1 MKDEGGGMK
10 EEGPGRN
17 VESAVPR
24 DDAVRALD
32 PSSLILHP
40 SSLIQ
45 LARRRGRNYLKFRVW
60 LMALIHVVLFG
71 LVYGMA
77 FLLRFDF
84 GSSPEFSANLPIF
97 WGTLPWV
104 LGIKFAVFLVAGQ
117 YDGWWTYVT
126 FGDLVALV
134 RYSVA
139 ATFFVAAAQYFLS
152 LGYHTPRGV
161 IIIDCLGSIA
171 VLGALRGA
179 WRLYREQFWP
189 ILNPGNFRWALLV
202 GTDHATGLLA
212 NQIQACRELPYR
224 VRGLLAMEDGVVG
237 SRLGQMPILGRLEDV
252 REVAAACAAS
262 TVLVTAGAL
271 AGSHLRNLMDACKQ
285 ARLELKIIRPIQDR
299 LGGDHR
305 IPIRDI
311 EISDLLR
318 RAPVQ
323 LDMNIIGR
331 LVEGRTVMVTGA
343 GGSIGSEI
351 CRHLLRF
358 NPRMLLLVGRGENR
372 IFKVERKL
380 RAICSSAALQPCIAD
395 ITDEARMRQLFAQ
408 FRPEV
413 VFHAAAHKHVP
424 LMETNVG
431 EAIRNNVV
439 GTRTMAEM
447 AHEFGVLN
455 FVFISTDKAV
465 HPTSIMGVSKQIA
478 ERFVH
483 AMSQISSTCFTVVRF
498 GNVLGSDGSV
508 VPIFQDQIRR
518 GGPITVTDPRM
529 TRFFMTIPEAS
540 QLVLQAAAMGQGGE
554 IFVLEMGEPV
564 KIVDLARDLVRL
576 SGLPENSIEICF
588 TGIRPGEKLYEEL
601 YLDDEETLPTA
612 HPKLRAAYHRPYTLP
627 EVRQTIA
634 QLQALIHAPEE
645 ELRRKLCEVV
655 EEYAWQVRN
664 ASTPLTEATADHGY
678 MVPAPGSMSPVNDG
692 VARGAPHGSNGAP
705 GDPRPAGGCPGA
717 PAPDGNGDAKEPD
730 PGPLPVRGVP

>member
-1 MKDEGGGMK
+1 M
-10 EEGPGRN
+10 
-17 VESAVPR
+17 AVVHM
-24 DDAVRALD
+24 AVFA
-32 PSSLILHP
+32 
-40 SSLIQ
+40 
-45 LARRRGRNYLKFRVW
+45 
-60 LMALIHVVLFG
+60 
-71 LVYGMA
+71 LVYWMA

-84 GSSPEFSANLPIF
+84 DLAKVRENMPVF

-104 LGIKFAVFLVAGQ
+104 LGIKFVVFLIAGQ
-117 YDGWWTYVT
+117 YAGWWTYVT
-126 FGDLVALV
+126 FSDLVALV
-134 RYSVA
+134 RYSLA
-139 ATFFVAAAQYFLS
+139 ATFFLGAAQYFLG
-152 LGYHTPRGV
+152 LGFSTPRGV
-161 IIIDCLGSIA
+161 LIIDCLESIA

-189 ILNPGNFRWALLV
+189 ILNPNDFRWALLV
-202 GTDHATGLLA
+202 GNDHATALLA
-212 NQIQACRELPYR
+212 SQMQSYRELPYR
-224 VRGLLAMEDGVVG
+224 VRGLLAVDEGAVG
-237 SRLGQMPILGRLEDV
+237 SRLGQFPVLGRLEDV
-252 REVAAACAAS
+252 GEVAAACAAS

-271 AGSHLRNLMDACKQ
+271 AGSRLRDLMDACKQ
-285 ARLELKIIRPIQDR
+285 SGLELKIIRAIQDR

-331 LVEGRTVMVTGA
+331 LIEDRTVMVTGA

-351 CRHLLRF
+351 CRQLLRF
-358 NPRMLLLVGRGENR
+358 NPRVLLLVGRGENR

-380 RAICSSAALQPCIAD
+380 RAVFSSGVLRPCIAD
-395 ITDEARMRQLFAQ
+395 VTDEARMRQLFAQ

-424 LMETNVG
+424 LMELNVG
-431 EAIRNNVV
+431 EAIRNNVG
-439 GTRTMAEM
+439 GTKIMAEM
-447 AHEFGVLN
+447 SHEFGVRN

-465 HPTSIMGVSKQIA
+465 HPSSIMGVSKQIA

-483 AMSQISSTCFTVVRF
+483 AMSQISTTRFTVVRF

-576 SGLPENSIEICF
+576 SGLPEDSIEVNF

-601 YLDDEETLPTA
+601 YFDDEETLPTD
-612 HPKLRAAYHRPYTLP
+612 HPKLRAAYHRPYTLA

-634 QLQALIHAPEE
+634 ELQELIHGPEE
-645 ELRRKLCEVV
+645 ELRRKLCAVV
-655 EEYAWQVRN
+655 EEYAWQIQN
-664 ASTPLTEATADHGY
+664 ANSTTPTETAVPLQRGEPSLPGGSTQHG
-678 MVPAPGSMSPVNDG
+678 STSSPV
-692 VARGAPHGSNGAP
+692 P
-705 GDPRPAGGCPGA
+705 GI
-717 PAPDGNGDAKEPD
+717 
-730 PGPLPVRGVP
+730 

>member
-1 MKDEGGGMK
+1 MKSVNQHDRSSAAPATAGGLESSAANTAAGSS
-10 EEGPGRN
+10 RN
-17 VESAVPR
+17 DGIWASYVQS
-24 DDAVRALD
+24 
-32 PSSLILHP
+32 I
-40 SSLIQ
+40 
-45 LARRRGRNYLKFRVW
+45 RRRGRNYLKPRVW
-60 LMALIHVVLFG
+60 LMAVVHLAIFG
-71 LVYGMA
+71 LVYWVA

-84 GSSPEFSANLPIF
+84 AIPASDMKIF
-97 WGTLPWV
+97 WGSLPWV
-104 LGIKFAVFLVAGQ
+104 LGIKFVVFLVAGQ

-134 RYSVA
+134 RYSLA
-139 ATFFVAAAQYFLS
+139 ATFFIAAAHYFLS
-152 LGYHTPRGV
+152 LGYYLPRYV
-161 IIIDCLGSIA
+161 ILIDCFGSIT
-171 VLGALRGA
+171 VLGVLRGA

-189 ILNPGNFRWALLV
+189 ILNPNEFRWALLV

-224 VRGLLAMEDGVVG
+224 VRGLLAMEDGAVG
-237 SRLGQMPILGRLEDV
+237 SRLGQIPVLGRLEDV
-252 REVAAACAAS
+252 CEVAAACAAS

-271 AGSHLRNLMDACKQ
+271 AGSRLRNLMDACK
-285 ARLELKIIRPIQDR
+285 RSGLELKIIRPIQDR

-331 LVEGRTVMVTGA
+331 LIEGRTVMVTGA

-351 CRHLLRF
+351 CRQLLRF

-380 RAICSSAALQPCIAD
+380 RAVFPKAVLQTCIGD
-395 ITDEARMRQLFAQ
+395 ITDEARVRQIFAE
-408 FRPEV
+408 FHPEV

-424 LMETNVG
+424 LMEKNVG
-431 EAIRNNVV
+431 EAIRNNVL
-439 GTRTMAEM
+439 GTKTMAEM
-447 AHEFGVLN
+447 AHEFGVRH

-465 HPTSIMGVSKQIA
+465 HPSSIMGVSKQIA

-483 AMSQISSTCFTVVRF
+483 AMSQVSSTCFTVVRF

-564 KIVDLARDLVRL
+564 KIIDLARDLVRL
-576 SGLPENSIEICF
+576 SGLPEDSIEICF

-601 YLDDEETLPTA
+601 YFDDEETLPTA
-612 HPKLRAAYHRPYTLP
+612 HPKLRAAYHRPFTLP

-634 QLQALIHAPEE
+634 QLQELIHAPEE
-645 ELRRKLCEVV
+645 ELRCKLCEVV
-655 EEYAWQVRN
+655 EEYAWQVHN
-664 ASTPLTEATADHGY
+664 ASAALAGETAAVASDK
-678 MVPAPGSMSPVNDG
+678 VPG
-692 VARGAPHGSNGAP
+692 
-705 GDPRPAGGCPGA
+705 
-717 PAPDGNGDAKEPD
+717 GNGDATGHD
-730 PGPLPVRGVP
+730 PASLHLRSDQ

>member
-1 MKDEGGGMK
+1 MKLAHPNDRSPAPAAGGAEPSAAGSSAR
-10 EEGPGRN
+10 PGRDMAGSWKS
-17 VESAVPR
+17 VVQS
-24 DDAVRALD
+24 
-32 PSSLILHP
+32 
-40 SSLIQ
+40 
-45 LARRRGRNYLKFRVW
+45 ARRRGRNYLKPRVW
-60 LMALIHVVLFG
+60 LMALIHLAVFA
-71 LVYGMA
+71 LVYWMA

-84 GSSPEFSANLPIF
+84 AIPADSDVMNVF

-104 LGIKFAVFLVAGQ
+104 LGIKFLVFLIAGQ

-126 FGDLVALV
+126 FGDLIALV

-139 ATFFVAAAQYFLS
+139 ATFFFAAAQYFFGLP
-152 LGYHTPRGV
+152 YYTPRYV
-161 IIIDCLGSIA
+161 IVMDCLGSIA
-171 VLGALRGA
+171 VLGALRGS

-189 ILNPGNFRWALLV
+189 ILNPNDFRWALLV

-212 NQIQACRELPYR
+212 NQILTYHELPYR
-224 VRGLLAMEDGVVG
+224 VRGFLAMEDGAVG
-237 SRLGQMPILGRLEDV
+237 ARLGQIPILGRLEDV
-252 REVAAACAAS
+252 REVAAACTAS
-262 TVLVTAGAL
+262 TVLVTAGTL
-271 AGSHLRNLMDACKQ
+271 AGSRLRNLMDACKQ
-285 ARLELKIIRPIQDR
+285 SGLELKIIRPIQDR
-299 LGGDHR
+299 MGGDHR
-305 IPIRDI
+305 IPLRDI

-331 LVEGRTVMVTGA
+331 LIEGRTVMVTGA

-351 CRHLLRF
+351 CRQLLHF
-358 NPRMLLLVGRGENR
+358 NPRVLLLVGRGENR

-380 RAICSSAALQPCIAD
+380 RAIYSGAALQPCIAD
-395 ITDEARMRQLFAQ
+395 ITDEARVRQLFTQ
-408 FRPEV
+408 YHPEV

-431 EAIRNNVV
+431 EAIRNNIG
-439 GTRTMAEM
+439 GTKVMAEM
-447 AHEFGVLN
+447 AHEFGVRN

-564 KIVDLARDLVRL
+564 KIVDLARDLIRL
-576 SGLPENSIEICF
+576 SGLPEDSIEICF

-601 YLDDEETLPTA
+601 YFDDEETLPTA
-612 HPKLRAAYHRPYTLP
+612 HPKLRAASHRPYTLP
-627 EVRQTIA
+627 EVRQTIT
-634 QLQALIHAPEE
+634 QLQELIHAPEE
-645 ELRRKLCEVV
+645 ALRGKLCEVV

-664 ASTPLTEATADHGY
+664 AGAALAAETAA
-678 MVPAPGSMSPVNDG
+678 APGKVSADG
-692 VARGAPHGSNGAP
+692 NGAP
-705 GDPRPAGGCPGA
+705 GS
-717 PAPDGNGDAKEPD
+717 NGDPKEHD
-730 PGPLPVRGVP
+730 PASLPARGA

>member
-1 MKDEGGGMK
+1 M
-10 EEGPGRN
+10 
-17 VESAVPR
+17 
-24 DDAVRALD
+24 
-32 PSSLILHP
+32 
-40 SSLIQ
+40 
-45 LARRRGRNYLKFRVW
+45 
-60 LMALIHVVLFG
+60 
-71 LVYGMA
+71 
-77 FLLRFDF
+77 
-84 GSSPEFSANLPIF
+84 
-97 WGTLPWV
+97 
-104 LGIKFAVFLVAGQ
+104 
-117 YDGWWTYVT
+117 
-126 FGDLVALV
+126 
-134 RYSVA
+134 
-139 ATFFVAAAQYFLS
+139 
-152 LGYHTPRGV
+152 
-161 IIIDCLGSIA
+161 DCLGAIA

-189 ILNPGNFRWALLV
+189 ILNPNEFRWALLV

-212 NQIQACRELPYR
+212 SQMQTYRELPYR
-224 VRGLLAMEDGVVG
+224 VRGLLAMEDGAVG
-237 SRLGQMPILGRLEDV
+237 SRLGQIPILGRLEDV

-262 TVLVTAGAL
+262 TVLVTAGTL
-271 AGSHLRNLMDACKQ
+271 AGSRLRNLMDACKESG
-285 ARLELKIIRPIQDR
+285 LELKIIRPIQDR

-331 LVEGRTVMVTGA
+331 LIEGRTVMVTGA

-351 CRHLLRF
+351 CRQLLHF

-380 RAICSSAALQPCIAD
+380 RAIYSAAALQPCIAD
-395 ITDEARMRQLFAQ
+395 ITDEARVRQLFAQ
-408 FRPEV
+408 FHPEV

-431 EAIRNNVV
+431 EAIRNNVG
-439 GTRTMAEM
+439 GTKIMAEM
-447 AHEFGVLN
+447 AHEFGVRN

-483 AMSQISSTCFTVVRF
+483 AMSQVSSTCFTVVRF

-576 SGLPENSIEICF
+576 SGLPEDSIEICF
-588 TGIRPGEKLYEEL
+588 TGIRPGRE
-601 YLDDEETLPTA
+601 A
-612 HPKLRAAYHRPYTLP
+612 
-627 EVRQTIA
+627 
-634 QLQALIHAPEE
+634 
-645 ELRRKLCEVV
+645 LRRALF
-655 EEYAWQVRN
+655 RRRGN
-664 ASTPLTEATADHGY
+664 AAHG
-678 MVPAPGSMSPVNDG
+678 PPQA
-692 VARGAPHGSNGAP
+692 ARRCTIGPTRF
-705 GDPRPAGGCPGA
+705 PRSARR
-717 PAPDGNGDAKEPD
+717 
-730 PGPLPVRGVP
+730 LPNCKN

>member
-1 MKDEGGGMK
+1 MKSGSPNDQSSGGSAAG
-10 EEGPGRN
+10 GDTRASLPG
-17 VESAVPR
+17 SAPGS
-24 DDAVRALD
+24 DNDAADFWKRAV
-32 PSSLILHP
+32 
-40 SSLIQ
+40 Q
-45 LARRRGRNYLKFRVW
+45 LARRKGRNYLKLRVW
-60 LMALIHVVLFG
+60 LMALVHLVVFG
-71 LVYGMA
+71 LVYWMA
-77 FLLRFDF
+77 FLIRF
-84 GSSPEFSANLPIF
+84 EFSIPPPGDMKIF
-97 WGTLPWV
+97 WESLPWV
-104 LGIKFAVFLVAGQ
+104 MAVNFMVFLIGGQ
-117 YDGWWTYVT
+117 YTGWWTYVT
-126 FGDLVALV
+126 FGDLIALV
-134 RYSVA
+134 RYSLA
-139 ATFFVAAAQYFLS
+139 ATFFIAAGQYFLG
-152 LGYHTPRGV
+152 LGFYIPRSV
-161 IIIDCLGSIA
+161 MVMDCLGSIA
-171 VLGALRGA
+171 VLGMLRGV

-189 ILNPGNFRWALLV
+189 ILNPNNFRWALLV

-212 NQIQACRELPYR
+212 TQIQTYRELPYR
-224 VRGLLAMEDGVVG
+224 VRGLLAMEDGLVG
-237 SRLGQMPILGRLEDV
+237 SRLGQIPILGRLADV
-252 REVAAACAAS
+252 CEVAASCAAS
-262 TVLVTAGAL
+262 TVLVTAGTL
-271 AGSHLRNLMDACKQ
+271 AGSNLRNLMDACKQ
-285 ARLELKIIRPIQDR
+285 SGLELKIIRPIQDR

-331 LVEGRTVMVTGA
+331 LIEGRTVMVTGA

-351 CRHLLRF
+351 CRQLLRF

-380 RAICSSAALQPCIAD
+380 RAIYPSALLQPCIGD
-395 ITDEARMRQLFAQ
+395 ITDEARIRHLFAQ
-408 FRPEV
+408 FHPEV

-424 LMETNVG
+424 LMEMNVG
-431 EAIRNNVV
+431 EAIRNNIG
-439 GTRTMAEM
+439 GTKTMAEM
-447 AHEFGVLN
+447 AHEFGVRN

-465 HPTSIMGVSKQIA
+465 HPKSIMGVSKQIA

-483 AMSQISSTCFTVVRF
+483 AMSQVSSTCYTVVRF

-554 IFVLEMGEPV
+554 IFVLEMGEAV

-576 SGLPENSIEICF
+576 SGLPEDSIEICC

-601 YLDDEETLPTA
+601 YFDDEETLPTA
-612 HPKLRAAYHRPYTLP
+612 HPKLRAAYHRPYMLS

-634 QLQALIHAPEE
+634 ELQELIHAPEE
-645 ELRRKLCEVV
+645 ELRDKLCEVV

-664 ASTPLTEATADHGY
+664 AKAAPVGETAAVSGN
-678 MVPAPGSMSPVNDG
+678 VTSGG
-692 VARGAPHGSNGAP
+692 KGAASN
-705 GDPRPAGGCPGA
+705 
-717 PAPDGNGDAKEPD
+717 NGDAKEP
-730 PGPLPVRGVP
+730 RNIS

>member
-1 MKDEGGGMK
+1 MTAGAVAPPAASPTGAVGGAADTAGNAAAG
-10 EEGPGRN
+10 ENGAWQ
-17 VESAVPR
+17 SFL
-24 DDAVRALD
+24 RA
-32 PSSLILHP
+32 
-40 SSLIQ
+40 
-45 LARRRGRNYLKFRVW
+45 ARRRAKNYLKIRVW
-60 LMALIHVVLFG
+60 LIALVHLVVFA
-71 LVYGMA
+71 LVYWMA

-84 GSSPEFSANLPIF
+84 AIPAIDMNVF
-97 WGTLPWV
+97 WGTLLWV
-104 LGIKFAVFLVAGQ
+104 LAIKFIVFLIAGQ
-117 YDGWWTYVT
+117 FDGWWTYVT

-139 ATFFVAAAQYFLS
+139 ATFFIAASQYFLG
-152 LGYHTPRGV
+152 LHYYTPRYV
-161 IIIDCLGSIA
+161 IVMDCLGSITA
-171 VLGALRGA
+171 LGMLRGA

-189 ILNPGNFRWALLV
+189 ILNPNDFRWALLV
-202 GTDHATGLLA
+202 GTDYATGLLA
-212 NQIQACRELPYR
+212 SQMQTYRELPYR
-224 VRGLLAMEDGVVG
+224 VRGLLAMEDGAVG

-262 TVLVTAGAL
+262 TVLVTAGTL
-271 AGSHLRNLMDACKQ
+271 AGSRLRNLMDACKESG
-285 ARLELKIIRPIQDR
+285 LELKIIRSIQDR

-331 LVEGRTVMVTGA
+331 LIEGRTVMVTGA

-351 CRHLLRF
+351 CRQLLRF
-358 NPRMLLLVGRGENR
+358 NPRLLLLVGRGENR

-380 RAICSSAALQPCIAD
+380 RALYSGAAMQPCIAD
-395 ITDEARMRQLFAQ
+395 ITDEARVRQLFAAYH
-408 FRPEV
+408 PDV

-424 LMETNVG
+424 LMEMNVG
-431 EAIRNNVV
+431 EAIRNNVG
-439 GTRTMAEM
+439 GTKLMAEM
-447 AHEFGVLN
+447 AHEFGVRN

-483 AMSQISSTCFTVVRF
+483 AMSQTSSTCFTVVRF

-508 VPIFQDQIRR
+508 VPIFQEQIRR

-564 KIVDLARDLVRL
+564 RIVDLAHDLVRL
-576 SGLPENSIEICF
+576 SGLPEDSIEICF
-588 TGIRPGEKLYEEL
+588 TGTRPGEKLYEEL
-601 YLDDEETLPTA
+601 YFDDEETLPTA

-634 QLQALIHAPEE
+634 QLQKLIHAPEE

-664 ASTPLTEATADHGY
+664 ANAALAGQTGADSGQ
-678 MVPAPGSMSPVNDG
+678 A
-692 VARGAPHGSNGAP
+692 GAI
-705 GDPRPAGGCPGA
+705 
-717 PAPDGNGDAKEPD
+717 GNGDAKAFD
-730 PGPLPVRGVP
+730 PASPPLRGAS

>member
-1 MKDEGGGMK
+1 MSAAGRP
-10 EEGPGRN
+10 GPVYSDGFWKTMRH
-17 VESAVPR
+17 AG
-24 DDAVRALD
+24 
-32 PSSLILHP
+32 
-40 SSLIQ
+40 
-45 LARRRGRNYLKFRVW
+45 RRRVKNYLKPRVGF
-60 LMALIHVVLFG
+60 MALIHLVVFA
-71 LVYGMA
+71 LVYWLA

-84 GSSPEFSANLPIF
+84 TISPNDMKVF
-97 WGTLPWV
+97 WGSLPWV
-104 LGIKFAVFLVAGQ
+104 LGIKFIVFLIAGQ
-117 YDGWWTYVT
+117 YNGWWTYVT

-134 RYSVA
+134 RYSLA
-139 ATFFVAAAQYFLS
+139 ATFFIAAGQYFLG
-152 LGYHTPRGV
+152 LGFYIPRSV
-161 IIIDCLGSIA
+161 MVMDCMGAIA
-171 VLGALRGA
+171 VLGAMRGT

-189 ILNPGNFRWALLV
+189 ILNPNDFRWALLV

-212 NQIQACRELPYR
+212 NQIQSHRELPYR
-224 VRGLLAMEDGVVG
+224 VRGLLAMEAGAVG
-237 SRLGQMPILGRLEDV
+237 SRLGQIPVLGRLEDV

-262 TVLVTAGAL
+262 TVLVTAGNL

-285 ARLELKIIRPIQDR
+285 SGLELKIIRPIQDR

-331 LVEGRTVMVTGA
+331 LIEGRTVMVTGA

-351 CRHLLRF
+351 CRQLLRF
-358 NPRMLLLVGRGENR
+358 NPRILLLVGRGENR

-380 RAICSSAALQPCIAD
+380 RAIYTGAVLQPCIAD
-395 ITDEARMRQLFAQ
+395 ITDEARVRQLFTQ
-408 FRPEV
+408 YRPEV

-424 LMETNVG
+424 LMEMNVG
-431 EAIRNNVV
+431 EAIRNNVG
-439 GTRTMAEM
+439 GTKIMAEL
-447 AHEFGVLN
+447 AHEFAVKN

-564 KIVDLARDLVRL
+564 RIVDLARDLVRL
-576 SGLPENSIEICF
+576 SGLPEDSIEICF

-601 YLDDEETLPTA
+601 YFDDEETLPTA

-634 QLQALIHAPEE
+634 QLQELIHAPEAD
-645 ELRRKLCEVV
+645 LRQKLCEIV

-664 ASTPLTEATADHGY
+664 ANPEPEGEAAPETVKSAHDIL
-678 MVPAPGSMSPVNDG
+678 APGVN
-692 VARGAPHGSNGAP
+692 
-705 GDPRPAGGCPGA
+705 
-717 PAPDGNGDAKEPD
+717 GNGKEPA
-730 PGPLPVRGVP
+730 PGPLPTRGVS

>member
-1 MKDEGGGMK
+1 M
-10 EEGPGRN
+10 PAIAAAARSGRD
-17 VESAVPR
+17 VSGWWGSYVQR
-24 DDAVRALD
+24 
-32 PSSLILHP
+32 
-40 SSLIQ
+40 
-45 LARRRGRNYLKFRVW
+45 ARRQGSNYLKPRVW
-60 LMALIHVVLFG
+60 LMAVVHMAVFA
-71 LVYGMA
+71 LVYWMA

-84 GSSPEFSANLPIF
+84 DLAKVRENMPVF

-104 LGIKFAVFLVAGQ
+104 LGIKFVVFLIAGQ
-117 YDGWWTYVT
+117 YAGWWTYVT
-126 FGDLVALV
+126 FSDLVALV
-134 RYSVA
+134 RYSLA
-139 ATFFVAAAQYFLS
+139 ATFFLGAAQYFLG
-152 LGYHTPRGV
+152 LGFSTPRGV
-161 IIIDCLGSIA
+161 LIIDCLESIA

-189 ILNPGNFRWALLV
+189 ILNPNDFRWALLV
-202 GTDHATGLLA
+202 GNDHATALLA
-212 NQIQACRELPYR
+212 SQMQSYRELPYR
-224 VRGLLAMEDGVVG
+224 VRGLLAVDEGAVG
-237 SRLGQMPILGRLEDV
+237 SRLGQFPVLGRLEDV
-252 REVAAACAAS
+252 GEVAAACAAS

-271 AGSHLRNLMDACKQ
+271 AGSRLRDLMDACKQ
-285 ARLELKIIRPIQDR
+285 SGLELKIIRAIQDR

-331 LVEGRTVMVTGA
+331 LIEDRTVMVTGA

-351 CRHLLRF
+351 CRQLLRF
-358 NPRMLLLVGRGENR
+358 NPRVLLLVGRGENR

-380 RAICSSAALQPCIAD
+380 RAVFSSGVLRPCIAD
-395 ITDEARMRQLFAQ
+395 VTDEARMRQLFAQ

-424 LMETNVG
+424 LMELNVG
-431 EAIRNNVV
+431 EAIRNNVG
-439 GTRTMAEM
+439 GTKIMAEM
-447 AHEFGVLN
+447 SHEFGVRN

-465 HPTSIMGVSKQIA
+465 HPSSIMGVSKQIA

-483 AMSQISSTCFTVVRF
+483 AMSQISTTRFTVVRF

-576 SGLPENSIEICF
+576 SGLPEDSIEVNF

-601 YLDDEETLPTA
+601 YFDDEETLPTD
-612 HPKLRAAYHRPYTLP
+612 HPKLRAAYHRPYTLA

-634 QLQALIHAPEE
+634 ELQELIHGPEE
-645 ELRRKLCEVV
+645 ELRRKLCAVV
-655 EEYAWQVRN
+655 EEYAWQIQN
-664 ASTPLTEATADHGY
+664 ANSTTPTETAVPLQRGEPSLNGGSKQHG
-678 MVPAPGSMSPVNDG
+678 STSSPV
-692 VARGAPHGSNGAP
+692 P
-705 GDPRPAGGCPGA
+705 GI
-717 PAPDGNGDAKEPD
+717 
-730 PGPLPVRGVP
+730 

>member
-1 MKDEGGGMK
+1 MKSANQDDRSAGAEYSPDARSGVSP
-10 EEGPGRN
+10 GPG
-17 VESAVPR
+17 
-24 DDAVRALD
+24 D
-32 PSSLILHP
+32 
-40 SSLIQ
+40 
-45 LARRRGRNYLKFRVW
+45 LAGVWKSWAPIVQRRLRNYLRLRVW
-60 LMALIHVVLFG
+60 LMALIHLAVFA
-71 LVYGMA
+71 LVYWIA

-84 GSSPEFSANLPIF
+84 DIKPGDMRAF
-97 WGTLPWV
+97 WATLPWV
-104 LGIKFAVFLVAGQ
+104 LGIKFVVFSIAGQ
-117 YDGWWTYVT
+117 YDGWWTFIT
-126 FGDLVALV
+126 FSDLIALV

-139 ATFFVAAAQYFLS
+139 ATFFIAAAQYFFGF
-152 LGYHTPRGV
+152 GYSTPRTV
-161 IIIDCLGSIA
+161 IVIDCLGAIA
-171 VLGALRGA
+171 VLGAMRGT

-189 ILNPGNFRWALLV
+189 ILNPNDFRWALLV

-212 NQIQACRELPYR
+212 NQIQSYRELPYR
-224 VRGLLAMEDGVVG
+224 VRGLLAMEAASVG
-237 SRLGQMPILGRLEDV
+237 SRLGQFPVLGRLDDV

-262 TVLVTAGAL
+262 TVLVTAGTL
-271 AGSHLRNLMDACKQ
+271 AGSNLRNLMDACKQ
-285 ARLELKIIRPIQDR
+285 SGLELKIIRPIQDR

-331 LVEGRTVMVTGA
+331 LIEGRSVMVTGA

-351 CRHLLRF
+351 CRQLLRF
-358 NPRMLLLVGRGENR
+358 NPRNLLLVGRGENR

-380 RAICSSAALQPCIAD
+380 RASYPGATLQPCIAD
-395 ITDEARMRQLFAQ
+395 ITDEARVRQIFTQ
-408 FRPEV
+408 YRPDV

-424 LMETNVG
+424 LMEMNVG
-431 EAIRNNVV
+431 EAIRNNVG
-439 GTRTMAEM
+439 GTRIMAEL
-447 AHEFGVLN
+447 AHEFGVRN

-483 AMSQISSTCFTVVRF
+483 AMSQNSTTRFTVVRF

-554 IFVLEMGEPV
+554 IFVLEMGDPIR
-564 KIVDLARDLVRL
+564 IVDLARDLVRL
-576 SGLPENSIEICF
+576 SGLPEDSIEICF

-601 YLDDEETLPTA
+601 YFDDEATLPTA
-612 HPKLRAAYHRPYTLP
+612 HPKLRAAYHRPFTLD
-627 EVRQTIA
+627 EVRRTIA
-634 QLQALIHAPEE
+634 HLLELIHGPEAG
-645 ELRRKLCEVV
+645 LRQKLCEVV

-664 ASTPLTEATADHGY
+664 AASEVATAPEIVT
-678 MVPAPGSMSPVNDG
+678 VPPIVL
-692 VARGAPHGSNGAP
+692 
-705 GDPRPAGGCPGA
+705 PAAGLREPEPSRLLSSGIN
-717 PAPDGNGDAKEPD
+717 GNGKEP
-730 PGPLPVRGVP
+730 GPAQPPIQQGIP